1 MNYRIETTPAFDR
14 AVKRLLKKYRHIKAD
29 LLTLLAILGS
39 NPYAGVAIPGYS
51 HAVWKIRLASTDMQV
66 GKRSGYRVI
75 YAVDVTGNRCVLLYI
90 YVKAEQADVTP
101 AEIERLLADLG

>member
-29 LLTLLAILGS
+29 LLILLATLGS
-39 NPYAGVAIPGYS
+39 NPCAGVAIPGYS

-75 YAVDVTGNRCVLLYI
+75 YAVDVTGTRCVLLYI
-90 YVKAEQADVTP
+90 YAKAEQADVTP